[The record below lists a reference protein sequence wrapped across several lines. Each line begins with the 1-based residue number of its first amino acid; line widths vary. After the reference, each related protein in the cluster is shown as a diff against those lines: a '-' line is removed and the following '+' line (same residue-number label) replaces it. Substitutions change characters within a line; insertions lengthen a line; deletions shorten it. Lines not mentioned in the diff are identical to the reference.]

1 LERNR
6 VFLPRYEPEVS
17 DVLTFILRK
26 EAVAIITEAQALRA
40 AQKPNS
46 DIEVTAMVRG
56 KEQTFRAQK
65 LLIATGREPNT
76 DGIGLER
83 VGVALDERGDV
94 KVHDELQTNIPN
106 LWAAG
111 DVIGDHTESQM
122 ATPVGAH
129 G

>member
-1 LERNR
+1 
-6 VFLPRYEPEVS
+6 
-17 DVLTFILRK
+17 
-26 EAVAIITEAQALRA
+26 
-40 AQKPNS
+40 
-46 DIEVTAMVRG
+46 M
-56 KEQTFRAQK
+56 
-65 LLIATGREPNT
+65 
-76 DGIGLER
+76 GLER